1 MAKPVSI
8 VDLPPAF
15 QDYLNGVYARAAA
28 RIGGAITRHGT
39 VPGLSSVLAIE
50 RVAVLEAELAPVAEL
65 VASSGGE
72 IACRKGCG
80 FCCSHTVDVTPDEAF
95 SVADYLASHLDA
107 ADLAALK
114 ARAAAADAVLHG
126 LPPVERHARRVF
138 CPVMDPAT
146 VSCLAHPVRPNACQ
160 AYLSVDLAKCEA
172 DHLNPPQPVEQPTV
186 APMIASVV
194 DRTRSFA
201 LEDAGAP
208 TLSLELIAALLATW
222 AEPDAEARWLAGE
235 AIFEGAR
242 SYENPA
248 AR

>member
-15 QDYLNGVYARAAA
+15 QDYLNGVHARADA
-28 RIGGAITRHGT
+28 RIGDTIAQHGM
-39 VPGLSSVLAIE
+39 VAGLSSALAVE
-50 RVAVLEAELAPVAEL
+50 RVAVLAAELAPVAEL
-65 VASSGGE
+65 VAGGGGE

-95 SVADYLASHLDA
+95 AVADYLAAQLDA
-107 ADLAALK
+107 ADLAAVK
-114 ARAAAADAVLHG
+114 ARAAAADAALQG
-126 LPPVERHARRVF
+126 LSPVERHARRIF

-172 DHLNPPQPVEQPTV
+172 DHLDPPRPVEQPTV

-194 DRTRSFA
+194 DRTRSYA

-208 TLSLELIAALLATW
+208 TLSLELIAALLAAW

-235 AIFEGAR
+235 EIFAQAR
-242 SYENPA
+242 SFTP
-248 AR
+248 

>member
-15 QDYLNGVYARAAA
+15 QDYLNGVYARADARLGAVIAA
-28 RIGGAITRHGT
+28 HGM
-39 VPGLSSVLAIE
+39 VPGLSAALAAE
-50 RVAVLEAELAPVAEL
+50 RVAVLEAELAPVADL
-65 VASSGGE
+65 VAAGGGE

-80 FCCSHTVDVTPDEAF
+80 FCCTPTVDVTPDEAF
-95 SVADYLASHLDA
+95 AVVEYLARHLDA
-107 ADLAALK
+107 RQLGAVM

-126 LPPVERHARRVF
+126 LPPVERHAKRIF
-138 CPVMDPAT
+138 CPVMDPDT
-146 VSCLAHPVRPNACQ
+146 VSCLAHPARPNACQ
-160 AYLSVDLAKCEA
+160 AYLSVDLAKCVA
-172 DHLNPPQPVEQPTV
+172 DYNDPPQPVEQPTV

-194 DRTRSFA
+194 DSTRSFA

-235 AIFEGAR
+235 AIFPGAR
-242 SYENPA
+242 SFTS
-248 AR
+248 